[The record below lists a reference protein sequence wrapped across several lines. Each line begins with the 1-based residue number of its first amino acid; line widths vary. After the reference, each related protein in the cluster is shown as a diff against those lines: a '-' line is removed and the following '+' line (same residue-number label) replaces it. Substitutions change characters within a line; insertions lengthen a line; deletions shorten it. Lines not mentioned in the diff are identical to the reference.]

1 MDNLIKS
8 IYVDDLDL
16 VDVKTLTNNKCPIV
30 LYDNLDINDDIL
42 EVIGKNNRCFLLF
55 PTVHGSNNGHWL
67 SLILYENT
75 NTLLHFDPYGLD
87 VQQEL
92 TYSTSRHVEAN
103 ILGKLYAKAQQQ
115 HGTKIIFNTVKYQ
128 KLTNGI
134 NTCGRHASIRLRFHY
149 LTPTQYENLMM
160 KQTMSPDWLVSIL
173 TFLELFENQS
183 TEEITV
189 KSYLGIR

>member
-55 PTVHGSNNGHWL
+55 PTVHGSNDGHWL
-67 SLILYENT
+67 ALLYNDKT
-75 NTLLHFDPYGLD
+75 NVLEHFDPYALN
-87 VQQEL
+87 VQQEM
-92 TYSTSRHVEAN
+92 TYSTSRHVQAN

-115 HGTKIIFNTVKYQ
+115 HGTKIIFNTVRYQ

-134 NTCGRHASIRLRFHY
+134 NTCGRHCSIRLRFHY

-160 KQTMSPDWLVSIL
+160 QQSTSPDFLVSIL

-189 KSYLGIR
+189 KSYLQIR

>member
-55 PTVHGSNNGHWL
+55 PTVHGSNSGHWL
-67 SLILYENT
+67 SILYNDKT
-75 NTLLHFDPYGLD
+75 NTLEHFDPYGLD
-87 VQQEL
+87 VNQEMQ
-92 TYSTSRHVEAN
+92 YSSSRHVQAN
-103 ILGKLYAKAQQQ
+103 ILGKLYAKAQQK
-115 HGTKIIFNTVKYQ
+115 GIKIIFNTVRYQ
-128 KLTNGI
+128 KLTNGV
-134 NTCGRHASIRLRFHY
+134 NTCGRHCAIRLRFHY

-160 KQTMSPDWLVSIL
+160 KQTMSADWLVSIL
-173 TFLELFENQS
+173 TFLELFSNNNQ
-183 TEEITV
+183 EEITV
-189 KSYLGIR
+189 KSYLGVR

>member
-42 EVIGKNNRCFLLF
+42 EVIGKTNRCFLLF
-55 PTVHGSNNGHWL
+55 PTVHGSNDGHWL
-67 SLILYENT
+67 ALIYNDKT
-75 NTLLHFDPYGLD
+75 NVLEHYDPYGLD
-87 VQQEL
+87 VNQEM
-92 TYSTSRHVEAN
+92 TYSTSRHVQAN
-103 ILGKLYAKAQQQ
+103 ILGKLYAKAQQK
-115 HGTKIIFNTVKYQ
+115 GIKIIFNTVKYQ
-128 KLTNGI
+128 KLTNGV
-134 NTCGRHASIRLRFHY
+134 NTCGRHCAIRLRFHY

-173 TFLELFENQS
+173 TFLELFSNNNQ
-183 TEEITV
+183 EEITV
-189 KSYLGIR
+189 KSYLGVR

>member
-55 PTVHGSNNGHWL
+55 PTVHGSNSGHWL
-67 SLILYENT
+67 SILYNDKT
-75 NTLLHFDPYGLD
+75 NTLEHFDPYGLD
-87 VQQEL
+87 VNQEM
-92 TYSTSRHVEAN
+92 TYSSSRHVQAN
-103 ILGKLYAKAQQQ
+103 ILGKLYAKAQQK
-115 HGTKIIFNTVKYQ
+115 GIKIIFNNVRYQ

-134 NTCGRHASIRLRFHY
+134 NTCGRHCAIRLRFHY

-173 TFLELFENQS
+173 TFLELFSNNNQ
-183 TEEITV
+183 EEITV
-189 KSYLGIR
+189 KSYLGVR

>member
-55 PTVHGSNNGHWL
+55 PTVHGSNSGHWL
-67 SLILYENT
+67 SILYNDKT
-75 NTLLHFDPYGLD
+75 NTLEHFDPYGLD
-87 VQQEL
+87 VNQEMQ
-92 TYSTSRHVEAN
+92 YSSSRHVQAN
-103 ILGKLYAKAQQQ
+103 ILGKLYAKAQQK
-115 HGTKIIFNTVKYQ
+115 GIKIIFNTVRYQ
-128 KLTNGI
+128 KLTNGV
-134 NTCGRHASIRLRFHY
+134 NTCGRHCAIRLRFHY

-173 TFLELFENQS
+173 TFLELFSNNNQ
-183 TEEITV
+183 EEITV
-189 KSYLGIR
+189 KSYLGVR

>member
-42 EVIGKNNRCFLLF
+42 EVIGKTNRCFLLF
-55 PTVHGSNNGHWL
+55 PTVHGSNDGHWL
-67 SLILYENT
+67 ALIYNDKT
-75 NTLLHFDPYGLD
+75 NVLEHYDPYGLD
-87 VQQEL
+87 VNQEM
-92 TYSTSRHVEAN
+92 TYSTSRHVQAN
-103 ILGKLYAKAQQQ
+103 ILGKLYAKAQQK
-115 HGTKIIFNTVKYQ
+115 GIKIIFNTVKYQ
-128 KLTNGI
+128 KLTNGV
-134 NTCGRHASIRLRFHY
+134 NTCGRHCAIRLRFHY

-160 KQTMSPDWLVSIL
+160 QQSTSPDWLVSIL
-173 TFLELFENQS
+173 TFLELFSNNNQ
-183 TEEITV
+183 EEITV